1 MKKISHRYVR
11 KTAAGVVA
19 LSMLCAAAIPSV
31 LAMPAGAASASG
43 DLNGDGSVTA
53 ADVAILQTSLLGGTA
68 LTAEQYANADVTGDG
83 AVDGLDL
90 TRLRQMAA
98 VVPVSDAIA
107 IHLSDSGITVEG
119 DTKGVT
125 AVSGKAVT
133 ISASGNYTVDG
144 SITDGQILVNIP
156 DTTADS
162 DAVSLYLQDVTMTS
176 SNGAPCILGQSAKKL
191 KLTCSGENTL
201 TDTAAEANADTSGVI
216 YGDCDI
222 TVTKNST
229 GTLNITSSMNTAIRS
244 KDDIKLNGG
253 AVVINT
259 DVDDTSDADAIRA
272 NNTLEVD
279 GASVSI
285 TSSADGLKSSKEDVS
300 ILSGKV
306 SIKVGNDAV
315 QAATALNISGGT
327 VIASGDRGFTLDEN
341 GTLAI
346 TGGDVLATATDYAF
360 GMDSSGAAVTVDTS
374 GCTQGVV
381 QLDYAAEWKK
391 SNAVTLKKGSDTVFE
406 MTPNKK
412 YTYVLASGAKLS
424 GTDSY
429 TLYTG
434 GTQMNHS
441 GSDNGTF
448 AMTGTLTKFT
458 DVKELTGGSELP
470 DDDSVVTALVYS
482 GSSVT
487 ATNASG
493 GVVSNPS
500 NLTISGA
507 NVTIT
512 ASSEISVSGESTSGQ
527 LAVNVDKTAEPEG
540 KVVLNLEGLT
550 LSNSSAAPIYVEAI
564 GDEVQISAKNG
575 TTNTISDG
583 TSHTDTY
590 VDSDGNTNTVNGAI
604 FSRDD
609 LKLKGKG
616 TLIVNG
622 NTEDGIVCKNDLK
635 IWNGNITVNAADD
648 GIRGNDSVRI
658 GDPDAADY
666 SSLSVTVN
674 TNNGS
679 SGGDGIK
686 TNSDEDGKGYVTING
701 GTVNIDSYADGIQ
714 AEQTFTM
721 NGGEL
726 NITTYQGSNFTGSA
740 SGGNGGWGGG
750 MGGNDGNSNKTD
762 ISAKGIKAVGVY
774 DEAGTTWQSG
784 GDLIV
789 NGGTI
794 TIDSSDDSL
803 HCGGDM
809 QLLGGSMTLATA
821 DDGAHSDHALTIGS
835 TGGDYDAPYVNITK
849 SYEGIEGVDITQNSG
864 TVMVTSSDDGYN
876 AAGGADS
883 SGNNNSGG
891 WGQGS
896 WGGPGGGS
904 SSDGSQTMTFNG
916 GYAYVNAAGDGLDSN
931 GNIYFNGGYVFV
943 SQTGGGNGPLDC
955 GDSNNSI
962 TYSGGTVIA
971 AGSSDMFETPSSY
984 SFLSTTSV
992 SAGQTITFTDASGNV
1007 LATFTLPNGS
1017 AEMVMCSQESS
1028 VTCYTGGTLSGTTY
1042 FASQDSTNRCGYGG
1056 TISGGTAVSASSGGN
1071 SDPEAAEITAVLS
1084 TGNLTLWH
1092 KTAISLKYAYFQVKN
1107 IPPHPN
1113 PSAPM

>member
-176 SNGAPCILGQSAKKL
+176 STGAPCILGQSAKKL

-381 QLDYAAEWKK
+381 QLDYTAEWKK

-891 WGQGS
+891 
-896 WGGPGGGS
+896 GS

-1071 SDPEAAEITAVLS
+1071 SGPGGG
-1084 TGNLTLWH
+1084 GNNRP
-1092 KTAISLKYAYFQVKN
+1092 F
-1107 IPPHPN
+1107 
-1113 PSAPM
+1113 

>member
-68 LTAEQYANADVTGDG
+68 LIAEQYANADVTGDG

-658 GDPDAADY
+658 GDPDAADC

-1071 SDPEAAEITAVLS
+1071 SDPGGG
-1084 TGNLTLWH
+1084 GNNRP
-1092 KTAISLKYAYFQVKN
+1092 F
-1107 IPPHPN
+1107 
-1113 PSAPM
+1113 

>member
-891 WGQGS
+891 WGQGG
-896 WGGPGGGS
+896 WGGPGGGN

-1071 SDPEAAEITAVLS
+1071 SGPGGG
-1084 TGNLTLWH
+1084 GNNRP
-1092 KTAISLKYAYFQVKN
+1092 F
-1107 IPPHPN
+1107 
-1113 PSAPM
+1113 

>member
-53 ADVAILQTSLLGGTA
+53 ADAAILQTSLLGGTA

-125 AVSGKAVT
+125 AVSGKTVT

-144 SITDGQILVNIP
+144 SVTDGQILVNVP

-176 SNGAPCILGQSAKKL
+176 STGAPCILGQSAKKL
-191 KLTCSGENTL
+191 KLTCSGENML

-306 SIKVGNDAV
+306 SIKAGNDAV

-458 DVKELTGGSELP
+458 DVKDLTGGSELP

-482 GSSVT
+482 DSSVT

-1071 SDPEAAEITAVLS
+1071 SGPGGG
-1084 TGNLTLWH
+1084 GNNRP
-1092 KTAISLKYAYFQVKN
+1092 F
-1107 IPPHPN
+1107 
-1113 PSAPM
+1113 

>member
-306 SIKVGNDAV
+306 SIKAGNDAV

-341 GTLAI
+341 GTLVI

-434 GTQMNHS
+434 GTQMTHS

-458 DVKELTGGSELP
+458 DVKELTGGSEFP

-487 ATNASG
+487 ATNASS

-896 WGGPGGGS
+896 WGGPGGGN

-1071 SDPEAAEITAVLS
+1071 SGPGGG
-1084 TGNLTLWH
+1084 GNNRP
-1092 KTAISLKYAYFQVKN
+1092 F
-1107 IPPHPN
+1107 
-1113 PSAPM
+1113 

>member
-1017 AEMVMCSQESS
+1017 AEMVMCS
-1028 VTCYTGGTLSGTTY
+1028 
-1042 FASQDSTNRCGYGG
+1042 
-1056 TISGGTAVSASSGGN
+1056 
-1071 SDPEAAEITAVLS
+1071 
-1084 TGNLTLWH
+1084 
-1092 KTAISLKYAYFQVKN
+1092 
-1107 IPPHPN
+1107 
-1113 PSAPM
+1113 

>member
-176 SNGAPCILGQSAKKL
+176 SNGALCILGQSAKKL

-1071 SDPEAAEITAVLS
+1071 SDPGGG
-1084 TGNLTLWH
+1084 GNNRP
-1092 KTAISLKYAYFQVKN
+1092 F
-1107 IPPHPN
+1107 
-1113 PSAPM
+1113 

>member
-701 GTVNIDSYADGIQ
+701 GTVNIHPYADGIQ

-883 SGNNNSGG
+883 GEILTG
-891 WGQGS
+891 
-896 WGGPGGGS
+896 
-904 SSDGSQTMTFNG
+904 
-916 GYAYVNAAGDGLDSN
+916 AAGRVLAGITAGLAPLGLVLEAALS
-931 GNIYFNGGYVFV
+931 VELLL
-943 SQTGGGNGPLDC
+943 TGGEHELL
-955 GDSNNSI
+955 
-962 TYSGGTVIA
+962 A
-971 AGSSDMFETPSSY
+971 A
-984 SFLSTTSV
+984 L
-992 SAGQTITFTDASGNV
+992 
-1007 LATFTLPNGS
+1007 LAN
-1017 AEMVMCSQESS
+1017 
-1028 VTCYTGGTLSGTTY
+1028 
-1042 FASQDSTNRCGYGG
+1042 
-1056 TISGGTAVSASSGGN
+1056 
-1071 SDPEAAEITAVLS
+1071 
-1084 TGNLTLWH
+1084 
-1092 KTAISLKYAYFQVKN
+1092 
-1107 IPPHPN
+1107 
-1113 PSAPM
+1113 

>member
-306 SIKVGNDAV
+306 SIKAGNDAV

-1071 SDPEAAEITAVLS
+1071 SDPGGGGT
-1084 TGNLTLWH
+1084 NRP
-1092 KTAISLKYAYFQVKN
+1092 F
-1107 IPPHPN
+1107 
-1113 PSAPM
+1113 

>member
-360 GMDSSGAAVTVDTS
+360 GMDSSGAAVTGDTS

-1056 TISGGTAVSASSGGN
+1056 TISGGTAVSARSGGN
-1071 SDPEAAEITAVLS
+1071 SDPGGG
-1084 TGNLTLWH
+1084 GNNRP
-1092 KTAISLKYAYFQVKN
+1092 F
-1107 IPPHPN
+1107 
-1113 PSAPM
+1113 

>member
-19 LSMLCAAAIPSV
+19 LSILCAAAIPSV

-125 AVSGKAVT
+125 AVSGKTVT

-144 SITDGQILVNIP
+144 SVTDGQILVNIP

-176 SNGAPCILGQSAKKL
+176 STGAPCILGQSAKKL

-306 SIKVGNDAV
+306 SIKAGNDAV

-434 GTQMNHS
+434 GTQMTHS

-507 NVTIT
+507 NVTVT

-658 GDPDAADY
+658 GDPDATDY

-821 DDGAHSDHALTIGS
+821 DDGAHSDHALIIGS
-835 TGGDYDAPYVNITK
+835 TGSDYDAPYVNITK

-1071 SDPEAAEITAVLS
+1071 SGPGGG
-1084 TGNLTLWH
+1084 GNNRP
-1092 KTAISLKYAYFQVKN
+1092 F
-1107 IPPHPN
+1107 
-1113 PSAPM
+1113 

>member
-679 SGGDGIK
+679 SGGD
-686 TNSDEDGKGYVTING
+686 
-701 GTVNIDSYADGIQ
+701 
-714 AEQTFTM
+714 
-721 NGGEL
+721 
-726 NITTYQGSNFTGSA
+726 
-740 SGGNGGWGGG
+740 
-750 MGGNDGNSNKTD
+750 
-762 ISAKGIKAVGVY
+762 
-774 DEAGTTWQSG
+774 
-784 GDLIV
+784 
-789 NGGTI
+789 
-794 TIDSSDDSL
+794 
-803 HCGGDM
+803 
-809 QLLGGSMTLATA
+809 
-821 DDGAHSDHALTIGS
+821 
-835 TGGDYDAPYVNITK
+835 YDAPYVNITK

-1071 SDPEAAEITAVLS
+1071 SDPGGG
-1084 TGNLTLWH
+1084 GNNRP
-1092 KTAISLKYAYFQVKN
+1092 F
-1107 IPPHPN
+1107 
-1113 PSAPM
+1113 

>member
-674 TNNGS
+674 TNNGN

-1071 SDPEAAEITAVLS
+1071 SDPGGG
-1084 TGNLTLWH
+1084 GNNRP
-1092 KTAISLKYAYFQVKN
+1092 F
-1107 IPPHPN
+1107 
-1113 PSAPM
+1113 

>member
-1 MKKISHRYVR
+1 M
-11 KTAAGVVA
+11 
-19 LSMLCAAAIPSV
+19 
-31 LAMPAGAASASG
+31 
-43 DLNGDGSVTA
+43 
-53 ADVAILQTSLLGGTA
+53 
-68 LTAEQYANADVTGDG
+68 
-83 AVDGLDL
+83 DGLDL

-1071 SDPEAAEITAVLS
+1071 SDPGGG
-1084 TGNLTLWH
+1084 GNNRP
-1092 KTAISLKYAYFQVKN
+1092 F
-1107 IPPHPN
+1107 
-1113 PSAPM
+1113 

>member
-424 GTDSY
+424 STDSY

-1071 SDPEAAEITAVLS
+1071 SDPGGG
-1084 TGNLTLWH
+1084 GNNRP
-1092 KTAISLKYAYFQVKN
+1092 F
-1107 IPPHPN
+1107 
-1113 PSAPM
+1113 

>member
-835 TGGDYDAPYVNITK
+835 TGGNYDAPYVNITK

-1071 SDPEAAEITAVLS
+1071 SGPGGG
-1084 TGNLTLWH
+1084 GNNRP
-1092 KTAISLKYAYFQVKN
+1092 F
-1107 IPPHPN
+1107 
-1113 PSAPM
+1113 

>member
-1028 VTCYTGGTLSGTTY
+1028 ITCYTGGTLSGTTY

-1071 SDPEAAEITAVLS
+1071 SDPGGG
-1084 TGNLTLWH
+1084 GNNRP
-1092 KTAISLKYAYFQVKN
+1092 F
-1107 IPPHPN
+1107 
-1113 PSAPM
+1113 

>member
-98 VVPVSDAIA
+98 VVLVSDAIA

-1071 SDPEAAEITAVLS
+1071 SDPGGG
-1084 TGNLTLWH
+1084 GNNRP
-1092 KTAISLKYAYFQVKN
+1092 F
-1107 IPPHPN
+1107 
-1113 PSAPM
+1113 

>member
-306 SIKVGNDAV
+306 SIKAGNDAV

-360 GMDSSGAAVTVDTS
+360 GMNSSGAAVTVDTS

-658 GDPDAADY
+658 GDPDATDY

-891 WGQGS
+891 WGQGG
-896 WGGPGGGS
+896 WGGPGGGN

-984 SFLSTTSV
+984 SFLSTASV

-1071 SDPEAAEITAVLS
+1071 SDPGGG
-1084 TGNLTLWH
+1084 GNNRP
-1092 KTAISLKYAYFQVKN
+1092 F
-1107 IPPHPN
+1107 
-1113 PSAPM
+1113 

>member
-125 AVSGKAVT
+125 AVSGKTVT

-306 SIKVGNDAV
+306 SIKAGNDAV

-434 GTQMNHS
+434 GTQMTHS

-458 DVKELTGGSELP
+458 DVKELTGGSEFP

-500 NLTISGA
+500 NLTISGE

-1071 SDPEAAEITAVLS
+1071 SDPGGG
-1084 TGNLTLWH
+1084 GNNRP
-1092 KTAISLKYAYFQVKN
+1092 F
-1107 IPPHPN
+1107 
-1113 PSAPM
+1113 

>member
-1 MKKISHRYVR
+1 M
-11 KTAAGVVA
+11 
-19 LSMLCAAAIPSV
+19 
-31 LAMPAGAASASG
+31 
-43 DLNGDGSVTA
+43 
-53 ADVAILQTSLLGGTA
+53 
-68 LTAEQYANADVTGDG
+68 
-83 AVDGLDL
+83 
-90 TRLRQMAA
+90 
-98 VVPVSDAIA
+98 
-107 IHLSDSGITVEG
+107 
-119 DTKGVT
+119 
-125 AVSGKAVT
+125 
-133 ISASGNYTVDG
+133 
-144 SITDGQILVNIP
+144 
-156 DTTADS
+156 
-162 DAVSLYLQDVTMTS
+162 
-176 SNGAPCILGQSAKKL
+176 
-191 KLTCSGENTL
+191 
-201 TDTAAEANADTSGVI
+201 
-216 YGDCDI
+216 
-222 TVTKNST
+222 
-229 GTLNITSSMNTAIRS
+229 
-244 KDDIKLNGG
+244 
-253 AVVINT
+253 
-259 DVDDTSDADAIRA
+259 
-272 NNTLEVD
+272 
-279 GASVSI
+279 
-285 TSSADGLKSSKEDVS
+285 
-300 ILSGKV
+300 

-1071 SDPEAAEITAVLS
+1071 SDPGGG
-1084 TGNLTLWH
+1084 GNNRP
-1092 KTAISLKYAYFQVKN
+1092 F
-1107 IPPHPN
+1107 
-1113 PSAPM
+1113 

>member
-391 SNAVTLKKGSDTVFE
+391 SNAVTLKKGGDTVFE

-1071 SDPEAAEITAVLS
+1071 SDPGGG
-1084 TGNLTLWH
+1084 GNNRP
-1092 KTAISLKYAYFQVKN
+1092 F
-1107 IPPHPN
+1107 
-1113 PSAPM
+1113 

>member
-550 LSNSSAAPIYVEAI
+550 LSNSSAAPIYVETI

-1071 SDPEAAEITAVLS
+1071 SDPGGG
-1084 TGNLTLWH
+1084 GNNRP
-1092 KTAISLKYAYFQVKN
+1092 F
-1107 IPPHPN
+1107 
-1113 PSAPM
+1113 

>member
-31 LAMPAGAASASG
+31 LAMSAGAASASG

-125 AVSGKAVT
+125 AVSGKTVT

-144 SITDGQILVNIP
+144 SVTDGQILVNIP

-306 SIKVGNDAV
+306 SIKAGNDAV

-527 LAVNVDKTAEPEG
+527 LAVNVDKTAEPE
-540 KVVLNLEGLT
+540 
-550 LSNSSAAPIYVEAI
+550 
-564 GDEVQISAKNG
+564 
-575 TTNTISDG
+575 
-583 TSHTDTY
+583 
-590 VDSDGNTNTVNGAI
+590 
-604 FSRDD
+604 
-609 LKLKGKG
+609 GKG

-891 WGQGS
+891 WGQGG
-896 WGGPGGGS
+896 WGGPGGGN

-1007 LATFTLPNGS
+1007 LAAFTLPNGS

-1071 SDPEAAEITAVLS
+1071 SGPGGG
-1084 TGNLTLWH
+1084 GNNRPFCAQ
-1092 KTAISLKYAYFQVKN
+1092 AI
-1107 IPPHPN
+1107 
-1113 PSAPM
+1113 

>member
-891 WGQGS
+891 WGQGN

-1071 SDPEAAEITAVLS
+1071 SDPGGG
-1084 TGNLTLWH
+1084 GNNRP
-1092 KTAISLKYAYFQVKN
+1092 F
-1107 IPPHPN
+1107 
-1113 PSAPM
+1113 

>member
-31 LAMPAGAASASG
+31 LAMSAGAASASG

-125 AVSGKAVT
+125 AVSGKTVT

-144 SITDGQILVNIP
+144 SVTDGQILVNIP

-306 SIKVGNDAV
+306 SIKAGNDAV

-434 GTQMNHS
+434 GTQMTHS

-458 DVKELTGGSELP
+458 DVKELTGGSEFP

-564 GDEVQISAKNG
+564 GDEVQIS
-575 TTNTISDG
+575 
-583 TSHTDTY
+583 
-590 VDSDGNTNTVNGAI
+590 DSDGNTNTVNGAI

-1071 SDPEAAEITAVLS
+1071 SDPGGGGT
-1084 TGNLTLWH
+1084 NRP
-1092 KTAISLKYAYFQVKN
+1092 F
-1107 IPPHPN
+1107 
-1113 PSAPM
+1113 

>member
-327 VIASGDRGFTLDEN
+327 VIASGDRGFTLDEK

-1071 SDPEAAEITAVLS
+1071 SDPGGG
-1084 TGNLTLWH
+1084 GNNRP
-1092 KTAISLKYAYFQVKN
+1092 F
-1107 IPPHPN
+1107 
-1113 PSAPM
+1113 

>member
-43 DLNGDGSVTA
+43 NLNGDGSVTA
-53 ADVAILQTSLLGGTA
+53 ADAAILQTSLLGGTA

-306 SIKVGNDAV
+306 SIKAGNDAV

-341 GTLAI
+341 GTLVI

-434 GTQMNHS
+434 GTQMTHS

-458 DVKELTGGSELP
+458 DVKELTGGSEFP

-1071 SDPEAAEITAVLS
+1071 SDPGGG
-1084 TGNLTLWH
+1084 GNNRP
-1092 KTAISLKYAYFQVKN
+1092 F
-1107 IPPHPN
+1107 
-1113 PSAPM
+1113 

>member
-68 LTAEQYANADVTGDG
+68 LTAEQYANADVTCDG

-784 GDLIV
+784 GD
-789 NGGTI
+789 
-794 TIDSSDDSL
+794 
-803 HCGGDM
+803 M

-891 WGQGS
+891 WGQGG
-896 WGGPGGGS
+896 WGGPGGGN

-1071 SDPEAAEITAVLS
+1071 SGPGGG
-1084 TGNLTLWH
+1084 GNNRP
-1092 KTAISLKYAYFQVKN
+1092 F
-1107 IPPHPN
+1107 
-1113 PSAPM
+1113 

>member
-434 GTQMNHS
+434 GTQMTHS

-458 DVKELTGGSELP
+458 DVKELTGGSEFP

-789 NGGTI
+789 NGGMI

-891 WGQGS
+891 WGQGG
-896 WGGPGGGS
+896 WGGPGGGN

-1071 SDPEAAEITAVLS
+1071 SGPGGG
-1084 TGNLTLWH
+1084 GNNRP
-1092 KTAISLKYAYFQVKN
+1092 F
-1107 IPPHPN
+1107 
-1113 PSAPM
+1113 

>member
-750 MGGNDGNSNKTD
+750 MGGNDGNFNKTD

-1071 SDPEAAEITAVLS
+1071 SDPGGG
-1084 TGNLTLWH
+1084 GNNRP
-1092 KTAISLKYAYFQVKN
+1092 F
-1107 IPPHPN
+1107 
-1113 PSAPM
+1113 

>member
-916 GYAYVNAAGDGLDSN
+916 GYAYVNAAGDGLYSN

-1071 SDPEAAEITAVLS
+1071 SDPGGG
-1084 TGNLTLWH
+1084 GNNRP
-1092 KTAISLKYAYFQVKN
+1092 F
-1107 IPPHPN
+1107 
-1113 PSAPM
+1113 

>member
-53 ADVAILQTSLLGGTA
+53 ANVAILQTSLLGGTA

-125 AVSGKAVT
+125 AVSGKTVT

-144 SITDGQILVNIP
+144 SVTDGQILVNIP

-176 SNGAPCILGQSAKKL
+176 STGAPCILGQSAKKL

-201 TDTAAEANADTSGVI
+201 TDTAAETNADTSGVI

-306 SIKVGNDAV
+306 SIKAGNDAV

-458 DVKELTGGSELP
+458 DVKDLTGGSELP

-482 GSSVT
+482 DSSVT

-658 GDPDAADY
+658 GDHPDAADY

-1071 SDPEAAEITAVLS
+1071 SDPGGG
-1084 TGNLTLWH
+1084 GNNRP
-1092 KTAISLKYAYFQVKN
+1092 F
-1107 IPPHPN
+1107 
-1113 PSAPM
+1113 

>member
-272 NNTLEVD
+272 NNTLEID

-1071 SDPEAAEITAVLS
+1071 SGPGGG
-1084 TGNLTLWH
+1084 GNNRP
-1092 KTAISLKYAYFQVKN
+1092 F
-1107 IPPHPN
+1107 
-1113 PSAPM
+1113 

>member
-176 SNGAPCILGQSAKKL
+176 STGAPCILGQSAKKL

-648 GIRGNDSVRI
+648 GIRGNDLVRI

-1071 SDPEAAEITAVLS
+1071 SDPGGGGT
-1084 TGNLTLWH
+1084 NRP
-1092 KTAISLKYAYFQVKN
+1092 F
-1107 IPPHPN
+1107 
-1113 PSAPM
+1113 

>member
-176 SNGAPCILGQSAKKL
+176 STGAPCILGQSAKKL

-381 QLDYAAEWKK
+381 QLDYTAEWKK

-762 ISAKGIKAVGVY
+762 ISAKGTKAVGVY

-1071 SDPEAAEITAVLS
+1071 SDPGGGGT
-1084 TGNLTLWH
+1084 NRP
-1092 KTAISLKYAYFQVKN
+1092 F
-1107 IPPHPN
+1107 
-1113 PSAPM
+1113 

>member
-1 MKKISHRYVR
+1 
-11 KTAAGVVA
+11 
-19 LSMLCAAAIPSV
+19 
-31 LAMPAGAASASG
+31 MPAGAASASG

-1071 SDPEAAEITAVLS
+1071 SDPGGG
-1084 TGNLTLWH
+1084 GNNRP
-1092 KTAISLKYAYFQVKN
+1092 F
-1107 IPPHPN
+1107 
-1113 PSAPM
+1113 

>member
-1056 TISGGTAVSASSGGN
+1056 TISGGTAVSASPGGN
-1071 SDPEAAEITAVLS
+1071 SGPGGG
-1084 TGNLTLWH
+1084 GNNRP
-1092 KTAISLKYAYFQVKN
+1092 F
-1107 IPPHPN
+1107 
-1113 PSAPM
+1113 

>member
-604 FSRDD
+604 FSCDD

-1071 SDPEAAEITAVLS
+1071 SDPGGG
-1084 TGNLTLWH
+1084 GNNRP
-1092 KTAISLKYAYFQVKN
+1092 F
-1107 IPPHPN
+1107 
-1113 PSAPM
+1113 